1 MIVIVILVVTFLA
14 GALLGALAVL
24 WLGTGR
30 DDRDGSLRGEAPTLA
45 ASGSRR
51 LTGLWVRTPQCSAG
65 SSAVQP
71 PQSGRRHG
79 RR

>member
-14 GALLGALAVL
+14 GTLFGVLAVL
-24 WLGTGR
+24 RLGTGR

-51 LTGLWVRTPQCSAG
+51 LTGLWVRTPQCTAG
-65 SSAVQP
+65 APAVQRW
-71 PQSGRRHG
+71 QSGRRHG

>member
-1 MIVIVILVVTFLA
+1 MIVMVILVVTFLA
-14 GALLGALAVL
+14 GTLLGALAVL

-30 DDRDGSLRGEAPTLA
+30 DDRDGSLRGAAPTRA

-51 LTGLWVRTPQCSAG
+51 LTGLWVRMPQCSAG
-65 SSAVQP
+65 AAVQSL
-71 PQSGRRHG
+71 QSGRRHG